1 MALATAKKVV
11 TLLNPTLPD
20 GTVLSAEE
28 CCWGPGEFVT
38 YSSPMGGIASDLA
51 RNGWTVLH
59 AFSVT
64 NASRLS
70 DVFLMPLVV
79 GYERWLSGI
88 ANLVKSRCKDS
99 KIVGIATPQ
108 GLAEVTEYRSSF
120 DFVAGRNPVE
130 SVLRW
135 LGEPCSGYFPV
146 VHSAS
151 VAPWADQI
159 VWLLVGSGCPFRCVY
174 CPWSGQPVKWRS
186 PTNTLQSLST
196 FYGNETVGLRR
207 PYLICAEMNL
217 DLRWLREFA
226 ELKLKSPLKDATF
239 VTDVRADQCGDEV
252 VALLKQAGCVEV
264 TASLET
270 VDASI
275 LDAVGR
281 GMSVSRWLDGH
292 NRFREAGISVQV
304 PFLFNLSDDEDPE
317 AAAKFVLEHD
327 IDARPGIAKAYPG
340 TPLWQELKE
349 WDFHSDLPGPAE
361 PVRTRKGVLGALARL
376 RRFEQLVEEGRPSGP
391 P

>member
-1 MALATAKKVV
+1 
-11 TLLNPTLPD
+11 
-20 GTVLSAEE
+20 
-28 CCWGPGEFVT
+28 
-38 YSSPMGGIASDLA
+38 
-51 RNGWTVLH
+51 
-59 AFSVT
+59 
-64 NASRLS
+64 
-70 DVFLMPLVV
+70 
-79 GYERWLSGI
+79 
-88 ANLVKSRCKDS
+88 
-99 KIVGIATPQ
+99 
-108 GLAEVTEYRSSF
+108 
-120 DFVAGRNPVE
+120 
-130 SVLRW
+130 
-135 LGEPCSGYFPV
+135 
-146 VHSAS
+146 
-151 VAPWADQI
+151 
-159 VWLLVGSGCPFRCVY
+159 
-174 CPWSGQPVKWRS
+174 
-186 PTNTLQSLST
+186 
-196 FYGNETVGLRR
+196 
-207 PYLICAEMNL
+207 MNL